1 MQLPDFSE
9 YASAELL
16 SVHEAAAD
24 QAFVE
29 LRPRGGFVDGYARAG
44 QFCKMRIGEAE
55 GIFAMFSAPGD
66 DTARFLVRT
75 NNAEGGE
82 AADALV
88 RLPAGT
94 HVDMTLPAGGGFD
107 LERARGK
114 DLLFFATGTGV
125 APIRAAIEAVLK
137 ERDAY
142 GAISL
147 DHGLRSAEH
156 LAIGDDLARWEA
168 AGVDVRLV
176 YSRLA
181 SDGSLTG
188 TTVQDALHERRPDLA
203 NAAVVA
209 VGQSAMLDSLLSEV
223 VALGGSPD
231 LFLKNI

>member
-1 MQLPDFSE
+1 MQLPEFSE
-9 YASAELL
+9 YAAAELL
-16 SVHEAAAD
+16 AVRPAAAD

-29 LRPRGGFVDGYARAG
+29 LRPVDGFVAGYARAG
-44 QFCKMRIGEAE
+44 QFCKMRIGGAE

-66 DTARFLVRT
+66 DVARFLVRT
-75 NNAEGGE
+75 NNPEGGE

-88 RLPAGT
+88 RLPGGT
-94 HVDMTLPAGGGFD
+94 EVEMTLPAGGGFD

-125 APIRAAIEAVLK
+125 APIRAAIEAVLR

-147 DHGLRSAEH
+147 DHGLRSPEH

-168 AGVDVRLV
+168 HGVDVRMV
-176 YSRLA
+176 YSRLGD
-181 SDGSLTG
+181 DGALRG
-188 TTVQDALHERRPDLA
+188 TTVQDALHERAPDLSR
-203 NAAVVA
+203 AAVVA
-209 VGQSAMLDSLLSEV
+209 VGQSAMLESLLSEV
-223 VALGGSPD
+223 VSLGGSPD